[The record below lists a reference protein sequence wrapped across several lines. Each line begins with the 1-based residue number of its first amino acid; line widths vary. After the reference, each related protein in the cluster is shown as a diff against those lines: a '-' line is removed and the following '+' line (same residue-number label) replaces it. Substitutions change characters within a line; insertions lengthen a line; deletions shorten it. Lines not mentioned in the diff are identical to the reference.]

1 MKQNINIF
9 SDFNTDI
16 LYNFLNK
23 KLDKTQFK
31 INKPIFG
38 LFYENL
44 FKFTKDKKKSHLSVV
59 WTKVDRVI
67 NSFNKIIE
75 YEKVNFKTILK
86 ETDVYIN
93 LIKQLSHTSDHVLVF
108 SWTLP
113 QLSKGKFLND
123 FTNDSGLT
131 KNLNFLNKRVAES
144 LKRYKNISYLNSNY
158 VTDKNDSDFNPKLWF
173 LAKIPFTQKVFDIAS
188 EEILKTLKVLKGEF
202 VKLIIVDLAVPNDC
216 DDSIKNLQEV
226 RMITVDELKTIA
238 EENLK
243 ARSKEVNAC
252 KKIITQQVDA
262 YFQHEKQRKLE
273 RAMSEVPERIKVIRK
288 KAYSEVFAKE
298 IDNLDPSARKI
309 VDDLI
314 DYMEKKYIS
323 VPMNMA
329 KEILLKE
336 SLK

>member
-1 MKQNINIF
+1 MNNLGENKEDIDVIITCTGSQNAVITSSIY
-9 SDFNTDI
+9 DK
-16 LYNFLNK
+16 LNPSHR
-23 KLDKTQFK
+23 K
-31 INKPIFG
+31 I
-38 LFYENL
+38 
-44 FKFTKDKKKSHLSVV
+44 
-59 WTKVDRVI
+59 
-67 NSFNKIIE
+67 
-75 YEKVNFKTILK
+75 
-86 ETDVYIN
+86 
-93 LIKQLSHTSDHVLVF
+93 
-108 SWTLP
+108 
-113 QLSKGKFLND
+113 
-123 FTNDSGLT
+123 
-131 KNLNFLNKRVAES
+131 
-144 LKRYKNISYLNSNY
+144 
-158 VTDKNDSDFNPKLWF
+158 
-173 LAKIPFTQKVFDIAS
+173 
-188 EEILKTLKVLKGEF
+188 
-202 VKLIIVDLAVPNDC
+202 IIVDLAVPNDC
-216 DDSIKNLQEV
+216 DESIKNLQEV

-323 VPMNMA
+323 VPMKMA